1 MAITFLQ
8 KTIPSV
14 PLSQCHF
21 SFAISHLLKETQY
34 RVVSLRTP
42 HLPRY
47 QFLRILGVLGE
58 IDIGALHLL
67 TVHVPCLGVVVVDVD
82 RSVPHSVLAASPG
95 MSYIR
100 ISSIF
105 IIPLVISTYNI
116 TQLFFL
122 T

>member
-47 QFLRILGVLGE
+47 QFLHILGVLGE
-58 IDIGALHLL
+58 IDIGTLHLL
-67 TVHVPCLGVVVVDVD
+67 TVHVPCLNQYAFCKY
-82 RSVPHSVLAASPG
+82 L
-95 MSYIR
+95 
-100 ISSIF
+100 
-105 IIPLVISTYNI
+105 
-116 TQLFFL
+116 
-122 T
+122 